1 MRKIGNALDARNMRS
16 TRDTRDG
23 RSARDT
29 RNGQAAVRF
38 LSLSSIF
45 FLSFIGVAVLILGA
59 VGASQEKSAPQAA
72 PPQQEPPAV
81 LKVTTRLVTVDV
93 VARDRH
99 GNAVRD
105 LTADDFQ
112 IIEQAS
118 GHKSEQQIASFR
130 LLDRAMAK
138 APDAEKA
145 ALKLPAGVYT
155 NLVTTKNLSAPPTI
169 LLVDGLNT
177 DATSQVQVRQ
187 KMVRLLASAPSDVPM
202 AVFLLGRELRLLQS
216 FTTDTK
222 LLKAAAERAMTQ
234 EATNLQIKDARDD
247 TFSNSSLL
255 EQMAGA
261 EDQSDTPGGPPQ
273 SGGGQGSAAGGNSDA
288 LLAMKALYL
297 QRFERE
303 QYADSMD
310 IRVKMTLDA
319 LRVIAR
325 HVSGY
330 PGRKNLIW
338 LSSAFPLAI
347 TPDANLT
354 MVARFSGMRNYSS
367 EMTAVASAMT
377 DAQVAVYPVDAR
389 GMETQALFDP
399 ESRGKLNPF
408 SEGATLNRESNVRF
422 TSQESMYDL
431 AKQTGGKV
439 CLNNNDLSEC
449 VKRAIDDSSSYY
461 ELAYYPTDRNWHG
474 EFRKISVKTAR
485 PGVQLSFR
493 EGYFAREADATI
505 TAKDAKDTDTHV
517 SQAACND
524 FLTATSILVEASALP
539 PDQPGQT
546 KYFIVIDPNAV
557 SIGPPEGGVRNVQIE
572 LATCMFNARGLPLQY
587 NRQSIGQKLT
597 EAEYQS
603 IKAHGISHTISFVPK
618 PETARVRLLVCD
630 SRTGMIGS
638 VDLPYPAQ
646 VISTAS
652 AKPEKGADEAAKAAG
667 QTAPPPQASPHTVK
681 FHGNGGRNGNL
692 EWNAERIMYSGDMQP
707 EASAKALFDSLW
719 AKSYTCESGRL
730 VSVKDKTTPAP
741 QPLHFR
747 ADDSHSAEVYL
758 NADDGVRYSGNVA
771 IDSSVKPFF
780 EALRSLYQCKAPV
793 ASSTPK

>member
-1 MRKIGNALDARNMRS
+1 MKIPCSPNSRNAPN
-16 TRDTRDG
+16 
-23 RSARDT
+23 T
-29 RNGQAAVRF
+29 RNAIRF
-38 LSLSSIF
+38 LSLSISSAAVVL
-45 FLSFIGVAVLILGA
+45 FLAATGT
-59 VGASQEKSAPQAA
+59 SQEKSRPQSS

-112 IIEQAS
+112 ITEQAS
-118 GHKSEQQIASFR
+118 GHKIEQQIASFR

-138 APDAEKA
+138 APDAERA
-145 ALKLPAGVYT
+145 ALELPAGVYT
-155 NLVTTKNLSAPPTI
+155 NLVTTKSLSAPPTI

-177 DATSQVQVRQ
+177 DANTQVQVRQ

-261 EDQSDTPGGPPQ
+261 EGQSDTPGGPPTP
-273 SGGGQGSAAGGNSDA
+273 QGTTPGGNSDA

-347 TPDANLT
+347 TPEANLT
-354 MVARFSGMRNYSS
+354 MVARFSGVRNYSS
-367 EMTAVASAMT
+367 DMTAVASALT

-399 ESRGKLNPF
+399 QSRGKTNPF

-422 TSQESMYDL
+422 SSQESMNDL
-431 AKQTGGKV
+431 AAQTGGKV

-461 ELAYYPTDRNWHG
+461 ELAYYPTHKNWHG

-505 TAKDAKDTDTHV
+505 SAKDAKDTDTHV

-546 KYFIVIDPNAV
+546 KYFIVIDPNAL
-557 SIGPPEGGVRNVQIE
+557 SIGSPEGGVRNVQIE

-597 EAEYQS
+597 ETEYQS

-646 VISTAS
+646 VLSTAS
-652 AKPEKGADEAAKAAG
+652 AKPEKGADDAAKAAG
-667 QTAPPPQASPHTVK
+667 QASPPPQPSPHTVK

-692 EWNAERIMYSGDMQP
+692 EWNSERISYSGDMQP

-719 AKSYTCESGRL
+719 AKSYTCEGGRL
-730 VSVKDKTTPAP
+730 VSVTDKTTPAP

-758 NADDGVRYSGNVA
+758 NGDDGVRYSGNVA
-771 IDSSVKPFF
+771 VDASVKPFF
-780 EALRSLYQCKAPV
+780 EALRSLYQCKVPA
-793 ASSTPK
+793 AASTPK

>member
-1 MRKIGNALDARNMRS
+1 MRRCEMKVS
-16 TRDTRDG
+16 CSPT
-23 RSARDT
+23 T
-29 RNGQAAVRF
+29 RNAVRF
-38 LSLSSIF
+38 FSIST
-45 FLSFIGVAVLILGA
+45 FLLFICVTGA
-59 VGASQEKSAPQAA
+59 AQEKNRPQTP
-72 PPQQEPPAV
+72 PPQQEPPVV

-99 GNAVRD
+99 GSAVSD
-105 LTADDFQ
+105 LTAGDFQ
-112 IIEQAS
+112 ISEQVGS
-118 GHKSEQQIASFR
+118 RRGQQQIATFR

-138 APDAEKA
+138 APDSERA
-145 ALKLPAGVYT
+145 ALQLPAGVYT
-155 NLVTTKNLSAPPTI
+155 NLVTTKSLSAPPTI

-177 DATSQVQVRQ
+177 DATTQLQVRQ

-202 AVFLLGRELRLLQS
+202 AVFLLGRQLRLLQS
-216 FTTDTK
+216 FTTDAK
-222 LLKAAAERAMTQ
+222 LLRAAAERALTL
-234 EATNLQIKDARDD
+234 EATNLQGKDPRDD
-247 TFSNSSLL
+247 TSSHSSLL

-261 EDQSDTPGGPPQ
+261 EGQSDIPGGPPGPQ
-273 SGGGQGSAAGGNSDA
+273 SGSQGSAGGNSDA
-288 LLAMKALYL
+288 LLAMRALQL

-303 QYADSMD
+303 QYAESMD
-310 IRVKMTLDA
+310 IRVKLTLDA

-354 MVARFSGMRNYSS
+354 MVAKFSGIRNYSDD
-367 EMTAVASAMT
+367 MTAVASALT
-377 DAQVAVYPVDAR
+377 DAQIAVYPVDPR

-399 ESRGKLNPF
+399 ESRGKPNPF

-422 TSQESMYDL
+422 SNQESMRNL
-431 AKQTGGKV
+431 AEQTGGKV

-461 ELAYYPTDRNWHG
+461 ELTYYPTDRNWHG
-474 EFRKISVKTAR
+474 EFRRISVKTTR

-493 EGYFAREADATI
+493 EGYFARESDATI
-505 TAKDAKDTDTHV
+505 SAKDAKDTDTHL

-546 KYFIVIDPNAV
+546 KYFLVIDPNAL
-557 SIGPPEGGVRNVQIE
+557 SFGPPEDGVRNVHIE

-587 NRQSIGQKLT
+587 NRQSIGQKFT
-597 EAEYQS
+597 ETEYQS
-603 IKAHGISHTISFVPK
+603 IRTHGISHTISFVPK
-618 PETARVRLLVCD
+618 AETARVRLLVCD
-630 SRTGMIGS
+630 PRTGMIGS
-638 VDLPYPAQ
+638 VDLPYPAKI
-646 VISTAS
+646 ISTSS
-652 AKPEKGADEAAKAAG
+652 AKPEKSADEAAKSAG
-667 QTAPPPQASPHTVK
+667 QTSSAREASPHAIK
-681 FHGNGGRNGNL
+681 FHGNEGRNGIL
-692 EWNAERIMYSGDMQP
+692 EWNAERITYSGDMQP

-719 AKSYTCESGRL
+719 AKSYSCESGTL
-730 VSVKDKTTPAP
+730 LSVSDKTTVAP

-758 NADDGVRYSGNVA
+758 DAQDGVRYSGNVTVDA
-771 IDSSVKPFF
+771 SVRPFF
-780 EALRSLYQCKAPV
+780 EALRSLYQCKSPSAT
-793 ASSTPK
+793 ATSK